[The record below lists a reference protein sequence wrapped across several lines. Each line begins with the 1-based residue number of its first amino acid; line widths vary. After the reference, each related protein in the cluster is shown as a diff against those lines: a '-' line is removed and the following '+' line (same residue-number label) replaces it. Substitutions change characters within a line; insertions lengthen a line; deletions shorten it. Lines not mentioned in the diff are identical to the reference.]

1 MEPSQHWLL
10 TSLVLTTGNNK
21 ASNAPFNMWT
31 CSLEAQK
38 QKDKKKKTKIKLQ
51 LICKKESYN
60 PDTDKN

>member
-1 MEPSQHWLL
+1 MMEPSWHCLL

-38 QKDKKKKTKIKLQ
+38 QKKDKPKQKKKP
-51 LICKKESYN
+51 KK
-60 PDTDKN
+60 PPAHL